1 MFVFCFNWK
10 TEGSHLVKISRFSKA
25 TRVSL
30 VTLKFN
36 LWFIILLFS
45 TGYHGAIHPFLFCF
59 IIARSQSV
67 TSNRN
72 AIHSLLTFWIATS
85 EIKLR
90 ELTQLTKCVLPY
102 CNYQSNCTNP
112 TGCSPPCL
120 PATSKTNLETSAPHA
135 LDWGRR
141 KVCTILW
148 GEGSLRTWEKSRKR
162 KSSLVSFF
170 TALLTFSPNLLSI
183 RALDYQWCDLK
194 SKQGLFSI
202 LVSLPNWGEGIQF
215 CSTLSLP
222 APF

>member
-112 TGCSPPCL
+112 IGCSPPCL

-162 KSSLVSFF
+162 KWKYLIIRENFRLYRTTVTEGSTFGTKSFF
-170 TALLTFSPNLLSI
+170 
-183 RALDYQWCDLK
+183 
-194 SKQGLFSI
+194 G
-202 LVSLPNWGEGIQF
+202 NWKRKMIPIQF
-215 CSTLSLP
+215 C
-222 APF
+222 